1 MKKRDNYF
9 DNVRFFLIFLVV
21 FGHLLRPYIHT
32 GPFLYA
38 LYMVIYSFHMPA
50 FILISGFFAKS
61 IKRPGYIKKAA
72 EKLLIPF
79 LIFQCVY
86 SVFYF
91 WIDHEEALSVR
102 LLIPEWSLW
111 FLMSLFLWHVL
122 LLGTVKW
129 LKNPFIALIL
139 SVAAGVGIGLVNESL
154 TVLSIG
160 RTFVFFPFFL
170 AGYYA
175 KKEWFQP
182 LFRMRSRIPL
192 FLFAAGLFAYC
203 YTHTTMQIE
212 WLFGSQSYAALGAD
226 GTDGL
231 LLRLFVYAVN
241 IVMIAFFLSLVPHK
255 VFFFTAWG
263 RNTLYVYLLHG
274 FFVQSSRR
282 VETLEL
288 PPSLLVLFGTATVL
302 TFVLA
307 SPWTA
312 ALFRPFLELKRPSF
326 FIKKENKS

>member
-21 FGHLLRPYIHT
+21 FGHLLRPYIHNS
-32 GPFLYA
+32 PFVYA
-38 LYMVIYSFHMPA
+38 LYLAIYSFHMPA
-50 FILISGFFAKS
+50 FIFISGFFAKS
-61 IKRPGYIKKAA
+61 IRRPGYIKKAA

-111 FLMSLFLWHVL
+111 FLMSLFFWHLL
-122 LLGTVKW
+122 LLGAVKW
-129 LKNPFIALIL
+129 IKNPIAALVL
-139 SVAAGVGIGLVNESL
+139 SLAAGIGIGLANESL

-175 KKEWFQP
+175 KKEWFKP
-182 LFRMRSRIPL
+182 LFKIPSRIVLSLFAFGL
-192 FLFAAGLFAYC
+192 FLYC
-203 YTHTTMQIE
+203 YTHTSMQIE
-212 WLFGSQSYAALGAD
+212 WLFGSQSYNALDAEALQ
-226 GTDGL
+226 GL
-231 LLRLFVYAVN
+231 LLRLFVYAIN
-241 IVMIAFFLSLVPHK
+241 IIMIAFFLSIVPHK

-282 VETLEL
+282 VDTLEL
-288 PPSLLVLFGTATVL
+288 PPSVFILFLTAAAL

-312 ALFRPFLELKRPSF
+312 SLFSPFLELKRPRF
-326 FIKKENKS
+326 LIKKESKL